1 MAKKVR
7 RKEQP
12 IVTIKQP
19 RRESDPNRYSSLS
32 LSWKLSAI
40 DLGGRWGWAG
50 ITSRSLLV
58 ITQRLKELEN
68 KSLYELEQCGSHEMP
83 RSALC
88 KDAQQ
93 RLEEI
98 KMDDID
104 FLFSFRIGKRIR
116 IWGIIE
122 GNIVTVL
129 WHDPRHE
136 VYPMKIAD
144 N

>member
-7 RKEQP
+7 RKERP
-12 IVTIKQP
+12 TGTLKQP
-19 RRESDPNRYSSLS
+19 RQVADPNRYKTLS

-40 DLGGRWGWAG
+40 DLSGKWGWSG

-68 KSLYELEQCGSHEMP
+68 KSLYELEQCGSHEMLC
-83 RSALC
+83 SALC
-88 KDAQQ
+88 GEAQQ
-93 RLEEI
+93 RLQEI
-98 KMDDID
+98 KMDDTD
-104 FLFSFRIGKRIR
+104 SLFSFRIGKRIR
-116 IWGIIE
+116 IWGILD
-122 GNIVTVL
+122 GNVVTVL

-136 VYPMKIAD
+136 VYPMNIAD